1 MYRRN
6 VPEGE
11 QMPATEVC
19 EQEGTSGETREG
31 GRRDLRMYPSVTDR
45 GRKYTSQGG
54 SENDQAE
61 RKQLKLRI
69 VKGSEAHRGYFDL
82 LNK

>member
-19 EQEGTSGETREG
+19 EQEGTRGETREG

-45 GRKYTSQGG
+45 GRKYTSQGR
-54 SENDQAE
+54 SVKRYQEEN
-61 RKQLKLRI
+61 RLKKTPDR
-69 VKGSEAHRGYFDL
+69 
-82 LNK
+82 